1 MLGRMYLRSEIR
13 VKLEGERADGS
24 SRSEKVEREREKE
37 RLRLAKLWLERAAE
51 FVRRLP
57 QPFDS

>member
-13 VKLEGERADGS
+13 VKLEGERVDGS

-57 QPFDS
+57 HPFDS